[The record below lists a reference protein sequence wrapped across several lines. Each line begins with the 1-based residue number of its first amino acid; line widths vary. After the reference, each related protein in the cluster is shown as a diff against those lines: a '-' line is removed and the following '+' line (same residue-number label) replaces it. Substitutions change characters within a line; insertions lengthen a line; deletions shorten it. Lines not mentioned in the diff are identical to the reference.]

1 MVMHMTWEAKIKL
14 WEKVMGFDV
23 DSCGI
28 EDLFEEGK
36 PCFQEFEK
44 ILEAERS
51 ICSKLNVDECHEL
64 DTILSCWN
72 KICMHVGIRMFDY
85 GIQSKT

>member
-1 MVMHMTWEAKIKL
+1 MTQKEKIKL

-23 DSCGI
+23 DGCGI

-36 PCFQEFEK
+36 PCFREFEK

-51 ICSKLNVDECHEL
+51 ICSKLETDECNEL
-64 DTILSCWN
+64 DTILGCWN
-72 KICMHVGIRMFDY
+72 RICMYVGIRMYDY
-85 GIQSKT
+85 GAELET